1 MTKPFKLVLQGLA
14 TVLPLGLTL
23 YFIYWLA
30 ISAEG
35 LFKPILLKLL
45 PQSLYFPGMGILAA
59 VLFLFCLGILVNAY
73 VIRYLIQL
81 GEKILEKI
89 PLVKSVYG
97 GVQDLTQFLT
107 LSGKKQA
114 KSVVSLDIGN
124 GMQLIGFLTGEKTGQ
139 KFFGN
144 GETEKVG
151 VYLPMSYQVGGYTVY
166 VDKDRLEP
174 LDIGI
179 EEAMRLIIT
188 GGMQRSEAVSHGKR

>member
-1 MTKPFKLVLQGLA
+1 MHKPLKLVLQGLA

-23 YFIYWLA
+23 YFMYWLA

-35 LFKPILLKLL
+35 LFKPMLLKLM
-45 PQSLYFPGMGILAA
+45 PQSFYFPGMGTLAA
-59 VLFLFCLGILVNAY
+59 LLSLLCLGVLVNAY

-81 GEKILEKI
+81 GEKLLEKI
-89 PLVKSVYG
+89 PLIKSLYG
-97 GVQDLTQFLT
+97 GIQDLTQFLT
-107 LSGKKQA
+107 LSGKKEA

-124 GMQLIGFLTGEKTGQ
+124 GMKLVGFLTGEKSGG
-139 KFFGN
+139 KFFGDDN
-144 GETEKVG
+144 SSVVG

-166 VDKDRLEP
+166 VDKNRLEP

-188 GGMQRSEAVSHGKR
+188 GGVQRKNV